1 MTTKNGLGYQVV
13 YRGETVDYIRP
24 GSWVFFQRPIHCGGG
39 YWLGRAYDDV
49 FIIEYERPTSLFD
62 GIRFMMLSKEV
73 RSNAHLFDDNFE
85 LT

>member
-39 YWLGRAYDDV
+39 YWCGEKVAVGNFCKGDSCAEDYD
-49 FIIEYERPTSLFD
+49 RRMKANKQR
-62 GIRFMMLSKEV
+62 G
-73 RSNAHLFDDNFE
+73 AA
-85 LT
+85 